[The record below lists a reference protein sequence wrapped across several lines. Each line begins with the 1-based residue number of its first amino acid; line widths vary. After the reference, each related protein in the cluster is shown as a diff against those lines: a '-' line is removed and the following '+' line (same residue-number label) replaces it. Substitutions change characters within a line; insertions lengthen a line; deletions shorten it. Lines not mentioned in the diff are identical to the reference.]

1 MTTEPVSPMP
11 NRAPMGTGLQQTR
24 IAAVLATNSA
34 PDQYRPDLSQVAA
47 AADTLVANGVR
58 CLALTPAGNTLSA
71 LEHLAGRLPDGVDLG
86 LAAVLAP
93 EGVVRA
99 ANAGARF
106 VMSPHV
112 APDVVHAARGCG
124 LASYPGAM
132 TPSEVHLG
140 WRTGATA
147 VQLFPGAPVG
157 PGYLATL
164 RGALPD
170 IPVIPGGGIALDDV
184 TGWLAAGAAAV
195 VLGRSLVGDA
205 LLPGGDL
212 QSLGVRTRL
221 ACAAAGNAPG

>member
-1 MTTEPVSPMP
+1 MP
-11 NRAPMGTGLQQTR
+11 NRAPMGIGLQQTR
-24 IAAVLATNSA
+24 IAAVLALSSA
-34 PDQYRPDLSQVAA
+34 AEQHRPEISAVAA
-47 AADTLVANGVR
+47 AAGILVDNGAR
-58 CLALTPAGNTLSA
+58 CLALAPGGNTLRI

-86 LAAVLAP
+86 LASVLAP
-93 EGVVRA
+93 EDVVRA

-147 VQLFPGAPVG
+147 VQLFPAG
-157 PGYLATL
+157 PLGPDYLAAL
-164 RGALPD
+164 RHALPD
-170 IPVIPGGGIALDDV
+170 IPVMPGGGIPVDDV
-184 TGWLAAGAAAV
+184 AGWLAAGAAAV
-195 VLGRSLVGDA
+195 VLGRSLVGDS

-212 QSLGVRTRL
+212 RALGVRTRL